1 MIWRGG
7 RLEYHEESKLS
18 IKNQIAV
25 KTKTIKLLGKRVSD
39 KQEKYDINK
48 NKHKTNLTKLIT
60 CIRNKIQPN
69 GGLLVKD
76 NQEHSRCP

>member
-39 KQEKYDINK
+39 QQEK
-48 NKHKTNLTKLIT
+48 
-60 CIRNKIQPN
+60 IRYQQKQT
-69 GGLLVKD
+69 
-76 NQEHSRCP
+76 